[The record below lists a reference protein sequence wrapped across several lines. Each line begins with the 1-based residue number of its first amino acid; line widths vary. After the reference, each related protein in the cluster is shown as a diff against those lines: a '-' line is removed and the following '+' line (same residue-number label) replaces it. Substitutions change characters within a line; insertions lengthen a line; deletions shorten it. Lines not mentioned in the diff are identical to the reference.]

1 MLAVAGAV
9 VAMAPGATGSSSA
22 ALGPDLV
29 ARADSCDSVL
39 TRTQVGWVDQ
49 EYHGSLRQW
58 DGEIDFPQSHLMMAL
73 NEIGANL
80 RFEGPLDLTTLGTKR
95 PSGTFDG
102 APDQNL
108 STFDTQGLYGFHY
121 EASGKLRDARVL
133 VSSLS
138 ARLDSA
144 ILRSVQVVSDA
155 GTLLPLPET
164 VRRTIVELRLTIG
177 ASVLPDSVAV
187 TGPLFR
193 IRQPVFHG
201 VTPPAG
207 DKKQTIVPRYPDEE
221 RKAGMDGEVLVQV
234 VVRADGSVDPASILI
249 TKATTHSFA
258 QHVYDAVRKSKFVPG
273 RVAGCPVTSLVA
285 WPFAFTIAR

>member
-9 VAMAPGATGSSSA
+9 VAMAPAATPPTIP
-22 ALGPDLV
+22 ALGSALI
-29 ARADSCDSVL
+29 AAGDSCDSVL
-39 TRTQVGWVDQ
+39 KRTQVGWVDQ

-58 DGEIDFPQSHLMMAL
+58 DGEIDFPKTHLLMAL

-80 RFEGPLDLTTLGTKR
+80 RLDRPLDLTTLGTQR
-95 PSGTFDG
+95 PQGTFND

-121 EASGKLRDARVL
+121 EASGKLKDARVL

-138 ARLDSA
+138 PRLDSA
-144 ILRSVQVVSDA
+144 ILRAVQMVSDS

-177 ASVLPDSVAV
+177 ANVLPDSLAV
-187 TGPLFR
+187 ISPLFR
-193 IRQPVFHG
+193 IHQPVFHG

-207 DKKQTIVPRYPDEE
+207 DTQMTIAPRYPDAE
-221 RKAGMDGEVLVQV
+221 RKAGMNGEVVVQV
-234 VVRADGSVDPASILI
+234 VVRPDGSVDPSSILI
-249 TKATTHSFA
+249 TRATTHSFA
-258 QHVYDAVRKSKFVPG
+258 QHVYDAVRQSKFVPG
-273 RVAGCPVTSLVA
+273 RIAGCPVTALVA
-285 WPFAFTIAR
+285 WPIAFTMR

>member
-1 MLAVAGAV
+1 
-9 VAMAPGATGSSSA
+9 MAPGAPGSPITPFGS
-22 ALGPDLV
+22 DLF
-29 ARADSCDSVL
+29 APADSCDSVL

-49 EYHGSLRQW
+49 DYHGSLRQW
-58 DGEIDFPQSHLMMAL
+58 DGEIDFPRTHLTMAL

-80 RFEGPLDLTTLGTKR
+80 RFEGKLDLTTLGTQR
-95 PSGTFDG
+95 PRGTFDG

-121 EASGKLRDARVL
+121 EASGKLRDVRVL

-138 ARLDSA
+138 SRLDSA
-144 ILRSVQVVSDA
+144 IVRAVQMVSES

-177 ASVLPDSVAV
+177 TKVLPDSLAV
-187 TGPLFR
+187 TGPLFQ

-207 DKKQTIVPRYPDEE
+207 DKKLTIPPRYPDEE
-221 RKAGMDGEVLVQV
+221 RKAGVGGEVVVQV
-234 VVRADGSVDPASILI
+234 VVRPDGSVDPASILI
-249 TKATTHSFA
+249 TRATTHSFA
-258 QHVYDAVRKSKFVPG
+258 QHVYDAVRQSKFVPG
-273 RVAGCPVTSLVA
+273 RIAGCPVASLVA
-285 WPFAFTIAR
+285 WPIAFTMAR

>member
-1 MLAVAGAV
+1 
-9 VAMAPGATGSSSA
+9 MATGATGSPSPAVGSGLFA
-22 ALGPDLV
+22 A
-29 ARADSCDSVL
+29 ADSCDSVL

-58 DGEIDFPQSHLMMAL
+58 DGEIDFPRTHLMMTL

-80 RFEGPLDLTTLGTKR
+80 RFAGKLDLTTLGTQR
-95 PSGTFDG
+95 PSGTYDG

-121 EASGKLRDARVL
+121 EASGRLRDARVL

-138 ARLDSA
+138 SRLDSA
-144 ILRSVQVVSDA
+144 ILRAVQMASDS

-177 ASVLPDSVAV
+177 ASILADSLAV

-201 VTPPAG
+201 VTPPVG
-207 DKKQTIVPRYPDEE
+207 DAKLTIAPRYPDEE
-221 RKAGMDGEVLVQV
+221 RKAGVGGEVRVQL

-249 TKATTHSFA
+249 TRATTHSFA
-258 QHVYDAVRKSKFVPG
+258 QHVYDAVRQSKFVPG
-273 RVAGCPVTSLVA
+273 RVAGCPVASLVA
-285 WPFAFTIAR
+285 WPIAFTMAR